1 MPDEFPYVA
10 AVVLWLV
17 GVVVIVVRKVTT
29 S

>member
-17 GVVVIVVRKVTT
+17 GVVVIVVRKLNA

>member
-1 MPDEFPYVA
+1 MPNEFPYVA

-17 GVVVIVVRKVTT
+17 GVVVIVVRKITA